1 MNHFTHIATLTY
13 PSELVVIKSLLES
26 ENIECYVKDELTVQV
41 HNFYSNAIGGI
52 SLEVPNN
59 HVKKAITILTDN
71 GFENYLTFTHQEFM
85 DGPQEQKVSKTLKYA
100 IGIIVTASLILI
112 LIVIILF
119 IYHG

>member
-26 ENIECYVKDELTVQV
+26 ENIACYVKNELTVQV

-59 HVKKAITILTDN
+59 CVLEAITILSDN
-71 GFENYLTFTHQEFM
+71 GFENYLVFTPKEYM
-85 DGPQEQKVSKTLKYA
+85 DGPQEQKVSRILKYV
-100 IGIIVTASLILI
+100 IGIVVSAALILI
-112 LIVIILF
+112 ILVIILS
-119 IYHG
+119 IYFG